1 MESARVFAFLSDEI
15 GKYYDTHPKDEKYPR
30 KVAIYR
36 PYVVGALYT
45 SVAFLEASIN
55 EVFLDAEYCARPSSR
70 SLGTKIVPHGAVQGV
85 SPEVIEV
92 MAQMWL
98 MRQPYKKWPGRNR
111 LEKYLVGRNRS
122 NNIGGWQPFLNKY
135 QLALAL
141 NKKRP
146 IGKSNKKR
154 KDVYLLN
161 DFRNYLTHGK
171 TEWVVTR
178 ALRRKSKIINA
189 FGKSRPEKQETV
201 ELERRIKALIGSD
214 ENRPREGY
222 PHEDSLPIHYF
233 PYNCL
238 TANFAKM
245 AVKSSLVFHN
255 EFSKRMGIKDI
266 EALEPILRGTLSKIS
281 SL

>member
-45 SVAFLEASIN
+45 SVAFLEAAIN
-55 EVFLDAEYCARPSSR
+55 EVFLDAEYCARPSKR
-70 SLGTKIVPHGAVQGV
+70 HLGTKIVPRGAVEGV
-85 SPEVIEV
+85 SPKIIEL
-92 MAQMWL
+92 MGDMWL
-98 MRQPYKKWPGRNR
+98 QKQKYHSWPGRSH
-111 LEKYLVGRNRS
+111 LKKYLNKNKHGD
-122 NNIGGWQPFLNKY
+122 NIQYHWSTFDKY

-146 IGKSNKKR
+146 IGKSNRARKR
-154 KDVYLLN
+154 VFLLT
-161 DFRNYLTHGK
+161 DFRNYLTHAK

-178 ALRRKSKIINA
+178 AIKSKSKRNV
-189 FGKSRPEKQETV
+189 FGTPKPEKQETV
-201 ELERRIKALIGSD
+201 KLERRIKALIRSD

-238 TANFAKM
+238 TANFAKV
-245 AVKSSLVFHN
+245 AVKSSLEFHN
-255 EFSKRMGIKDI
+255 EFSKRMDVKDI
-266 EALEPILRGTLSKIS
+266 ETREPILRGTLSKIS